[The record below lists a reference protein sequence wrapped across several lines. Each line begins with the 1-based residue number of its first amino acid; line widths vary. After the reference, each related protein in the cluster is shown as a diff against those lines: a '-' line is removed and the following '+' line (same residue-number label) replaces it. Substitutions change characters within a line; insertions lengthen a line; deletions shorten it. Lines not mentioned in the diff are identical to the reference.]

1 MKIKE
6 SQLRTIIRNVL
17 QESLFN
23 DKVQHTTL
31 EDVMCRCYILTPEI
45 TNVGTYFAT
54 PAIKSNFTSPKE
66 FAKVTFNKIKTLF
79 DEHLKQDYTFV
90 YVGEEGD
97 ERIIIFDEIDPQAFS
112 ANESVGANE
121 IKNEIKHYVPECW
134 SYYLGNTQYGGFTY
148 PNGTLKIAT
157 QLDIEENPNIEKEV
171 EQFKN
176 IKGLMSTRYVFKVQG
191 PKQMVNLVQT
201 IRELVPPEY
210 AESFIEDLKIE
221 FSEHQQG
228 LSDSERTRIEADE
241 FNQKHAPKDA
251 MGNVVNQKKIKGQD
265 LATVSTHS
273 IGGGSR
279 RADY

>member
-17 QESLFN
+17 KESLFN

-45 TNVGTYFAT
+45 VNAGTFFKT
-54 PAIKSNFTSPKE
+54 PAVISNYGS
-66 FAKVTFNKIKTLF
+66 AKNFVKITFDKIKILF
-79 DEHLKQDYTFV
+79 DEELKQDYTFV

-97 ERIIIFDEIDPQAFS
+97 DRIIIFDEIDPQAYS
-112 ANESVGANE
+112 PNESVGSNE
-121 IKNEIKHYVPECW
+121 FKKQIRGAIPECW

-148 PNGTLKIAT
+148 PGGTLKIAT
-157 QLDIEENPNIEKEV
+157 QLDIEENPNIEEEV
-171 EQFKN
+171 KHFKT
-176 IKGLMSTRYVFKVQG
+176 IHGLLSPRYVFKVKG
-191 PKQMVNLVQT
+191 GKEKVNLVQS

-210 AESFIEDLKIE
+210 AESFIGDLKIE
-221 FSEHQQG
+221 FGEHQQG
-228 LSDSERTRIEADE
+228 ISDAERTRIEADD